1 MVRPKPCAHN
11 KIPQRQIS
19 NIRTN
24 RVWSIVESMQ
34 SDRTL
39 AMWEWMLGGN
49 KLIPRVWCGTA
60 LSLSGPERLLQT
72 WAVSE
77 KVTLYRV

>member
-1 MVRPKPCAHN
+1 
-11 KIPQRQIS
+11 
-19 NIRTN
+19 
-24 RVWSIVESMQ
+24 
-34 SDRTL
+34 
-39 AMWEWMLGGN
+39 MWEWMLGGN